1 MNKIW
6 EKEAWRIEHEE
17 DATITFT
24 IALHGKRAWE
34 MLLED
39 RDRYHSIN
47 HGWATDSLRDWED
60 VIAPALRRLF
70 VSGRLDFVTKVPV
83 YESPNGSSANT
94 NVPMYDPPL
103 CSPETRAVVTINGG
117 QNRTEPYSS
126 FKRNQCSDPGFAPD
140 RERQAAQNLQ
150 SMIAAE

>member
-1 MNKIW
+1 MNKQW
-6 EKEAWRIEHEE
+6 QKEPWRIEQAD

-39 RDRYHSIN
+39 RDRYHSIS

-60 VIAPALRRLF
+60 TIAPALRRLF
-70 VSGRLDFVTKVPV
+70 VSGRLDFMTKVPV
-83 YESPNGSSANT
+83 YESPNGSSADT
-94 NVPMYDPPL
+94 SVPMYDPPL

-117 QNRTEPYSS
+117 QIGPS
-126 FKRNQCSDPGFAPD
+126 
-140 RERQAAQNLQ
+140 NL
-150 SMIAAE
+150 